1 MGARPN
7 NEPFRYNNVED
18 FVQSVNQF
26 NISSQDKNQIKINS
40 INVSVNGKEI
50 NYKINNYS
58 FKDETKDKTKTEE
71 NYGQAFMSIFI
82 KSEFGTIQLQVN
94 SSDKVGDV
102 IEKYKCKLQKDNIK
116 NIYFYTEGNLFMDS
130 NIKLEEFNLQNNSK
144 INAKIEFNNNIN
156 IINNNNTQMAYNENI
171 RMKKKTY
178 SNSEISSEKLSELK
192 EVIKEKNK
200 QGLLAIVIIN
210 PTQKSE
216 FFYVEPDIKFKI
228 VVEKYKEAHPNNEWF
243 FLFNGLIIDSEKTLK
258 ELNIKNLSKI
268 LADYN

>member
-58 FKDETKDKTKTEE
+58 FKDETKGKTKEEE
-71 NYGQAFMSIFI
+71 NTVQAFVTIFI

-156 IINNNNTQMAYNENI
+156 NNTNVTYNENI
-171 RMKKKTY
+171 KMKNKAY
-178 SNSEISSEKLSELK
+178 SNLEIPPEKLSELK
-192 EVIKEKNK
+192 KEIKEKNK
-200 QGLLAIVIIN
+200 QGLRAIVIKN
-210 PTQKSE
+210 STQKTE
-216 FFYVEPDIKFKI
+216 FVYVKPDVKFKI
-228 VVEKYKEAHPNNEWF
+228 IAEEYKKINSDNEWI
-243 FLFNGLIIDSEKTLK
+243 FLFNGALIIDTEKTIEELK
-258 ELNIKNLSKI
+258 MKNLSVI
-268 LADYN
+268 VAHCN

>member
-82 KSEFGTIQLQVN
+82 KSEFDTIQLQVN

-116 NIYFYTEGNLFMDS
+116 NIYFYTEENLFMDS

-171 RMKKKTY
+171 RMKKKH
-178 SNSEISSEKLSELK
+178 I
-192 EVIKEKNK
+192 
-200 QGLLAIVIIN
+200 
-210 PTQKSE
+210 
-216 FFYVEPDIKFKI
+216 
-228 VVEKYKEAHPNNEWF
+228 
-243 FLFNGLIIDSEKTLK
+243 
-258 ELNIKNLSKI
+258 
-268 LADYN
+268 

>member
-1 MGARPN
+1 MGATSYN
-7 NEPFRYNNVED
+7 GPFRYDNVEEI
-18 FVQSVNQF
+18 VQSANQF
-26 NISSQDKNQIKINS
+26 NKSSQDKDQIKINS
-40 INVSVNGKEI
+40 FNISVNGKEI
-50 NYKINNYS
+50 CYKFTNYS
-58 FKDETKDKTKTEE
+58 YKDETKDNTKEE
-71 NYGQAFMSIFI
+71 QNSGQAFLTIFI
-82 KSEFGTIQLQVN
+82 KSEFGTIQLQVK
-94 SSDKVGDV
+94 SSEKVSDV

-178 SNSEISSEKLSELK
+178 LNSEISSEKLSELK

-243 FLFNGLIIDSEKTLK
+243 FLFNGLIIDSEKTIK